1 VPTIITATQ
10 LRGVLGVSSA
20 LYNDAYLNQII
31 DSAEAVILPMLV
43 SYDAP
48 IGGIQLV
55 NNKAT
60 VYTVGRHPFNKGQS
74 VVISGVG
81 TPYNGTRTITS
92 VNFDRVVLS
101 STGSLI
107 DLRQFDNG
115 DSYTTFTF
123 DLTNADIEFRNVI
136 PSGRAVLSGAATY
149 VGNAAVESAVYVVST
164 EIFQSRTAAGGQI
177 EGIDFSPTPYR
188 MGRSLLNRVSGL
200 LAPFMDEGTLC
211 Q

>member
-92 VNFDRVVLS
+92 VNYDRVVLS
-101 STGSLI
+101 STGNII

-115 DSYTTFTF
+115 ESFTTFTF

-177 EGIDFSPTPYR
+177 EGVDFAPTPYR

-200 LAPFMDEGTLC
+200 LAPFMDQDSLC

>member
-74 VVISGVG
+74 VVISGAG

-92 VNFDRVVLS
+92 VNLDRVVLS

-115 DSYTTFTF
+115 ESYTTFTF
-123 DLTNADIEFRNVI
+123 DLTNADIDFRNVI

-149 VGNAAVESAVYVVST
+149 VGNTAVESAIYVIAT
-164 EIFQSRTAAGGQI
+164 EIFQSRTASGGQI
-177 EGIDFSPTPYR
+177 EGVDFAPTPYR
-188 MGRSLLNRVSGL
+188 MGRSLLNRVSAL
-200 LAPFMDEGTLC
+200 LAPYIDEATLC

>member
-74 VVISGVG
+74 VVISGAG

-149 VGNAAVESAVYVVST
+149 VGNTAVESAVYVVST